1 MYPDFEFPKAF
12 LVTNGNE
19 AFENNKSGYSRP
31 PVLTLLTQQRL
42 RTEKLWGRDCRRE
55 ELLLL
60 FFQFRFLTHSVDVIR
75 LQDHLEK
82 PKQIA
87 HSLLNSFVYYVYSRP
102 AETDLT

>member
-1 MYPDFEFPKAF
+1 M
-12 LVTNGNE
+12 
-19 AFENNKSGYSRP
+19 
-31 PVLTLLTQQRL
+31 
-42 RTEKLWGRDCRRE
+42 
-55 ELLLL
+55 
-60 FFQFRFLTHSVDVIR
+60 VDVIR

>member
-1 MYPDFEFPKAF
+1 M
-12 LVTNGNE
+12 
-19 AFENNKSGYSRP
+19 S
-31 PVLTLLTQQRL
+31 
-42 RTEKLWGRDCRRE
+42 
-55 ELLLL
+55 LL

-75 LQDHLEK
+75 LQDHLQK